1 MKIKRKL
8 TSFVIAVIM
17 AVMSCASLT
26 SSAYNDMDVNN
37 DGKVS
42 LADAV
47 CILQYLGGNHEPTDL
62 SRYDI
67 DGNGV
72 ISPMDAYIIQ
82 LRDLNLLEVSDYE

>member
-8 TSFVIAVIM
+8 TSFVISVIM
-17 AVMSCASLT
+17 SVMSYSSVT
-26 SSAYNDMDVNN
+26 SSAYNNMDVNN

-47 CILQYLGGNHEPTDL
+47 CILQYLSGNHEPTDL

-72 ISPMDAYIIQ
+72 ISSMDAYIIQ
-82 LRDLNLLEVSDYE
+82 LHDLNLLR